1 MGCFVGCLLGDS
13 VGDNV
18 GAKVGDGVVELL
30 QTCKDNKKCGSVE
43 CNGKKWSVGDCAVG
57 STHYNELTVYSQEST
72 CWCKAN
78 SKIWTARPCIG
89 NRNWGGMNGK
99 TCNAESQTLNMDYYL
114 GMCMCK
120 KCVLIDL
127 YPHRYLSG

>member
-1 MGCFVGCLLGDS
+1 MPSNGISKLHVYGSKNTVGYVCTDINKINEI
-13 VGDNV
+13 VN
-18 GAKVGDGVVELL
+18 LL

-57 STHYNELTVYSQEST
+57 NTHYNELTVYSHEST
-72 CWCKAN
+72 CWCKTN
-78 SKIWTARPCIG
+78 NEIWTARPCIH

-114 GMCMCK
+114 G
-120 KCVLIDL
+120 LLHI
-127 YPHRYLSG
+127 HRLFY